1 MANWFASAAVLA
13 AASLVALP
21 FAAAQIPRERTTT
34 PVTLTDADRA
44 EIQKL
49 TSGYA
54 EFIGTCKP
62 EAYAG
67 LFESPQGYFESLARG
82 RVWGR
87 DALIGVV
94 RSEPSCAPDA
104 KNLRARDTPPAVI
117 SATDRG
123 VVGRVDLGANGHY
136 EDRYVKTKDGWR
148 FRSRNFVPKKAEDVN
163 WTAQDFD
170 DIRAI
175 AGDTGNYE
183 DVFVQTPD
191 RGPVYRHG
199 GMTIDPV
206 SPTRATGIVH
216 LKNDPGRYEDVYVKG
231 PGGWRFE
238 SRTYVPTDPPPAF
251 RPRPSGNDRPATPA
265 RDVQPGTSP
274 R

>member
-1 MANWFASAAVLA
+1 MAKWLASAAALA
-13 AASLVALP
+13 AILLIPSP
-21 FAAAQIPRERTTT
+21 SAAAQSPHDPSGTA
-34 PVTLTDADRA
+34 VTLTDTDRA

-67 LFESPQGYFESLARG
+67 LFESPRGYFESLARG

-94 RSEPSCAPDA
+94 RSEPACAPDA
-104 KNLRARDTPPAVI
+104 KNLRPRDTPAPVI
-117 SATDRG
+117 SVTERG
-123 VVGRVDLGANGHY
+123 VVGRIDLGANGHY

-148 FRSRNFVPKKAEDVN
+148 FRSRNFVPKKAEDVK

-170 DIRAI
+170 EIRAI

-191 RGPVYRHG
+191 RGAVYRHG
-199 GMTIDPV
+199 GMTIDPI
-206 SPTRATGIVH
+206 SPTEATGVVH
-216 LKNDPGRYEDVYVKG
+216 LKDDPGRYEDVYVKG
-231 PGGWRFE
+231 PGGWRFK
-238 SRTYVPTDPPPAF
+238 SRTYIPTDPPPEY
-251 RPRPSGNDRPATPA
+251 RPRPSA
-265 RDVQPGTSP
+265 R
-274 R
+274 

>member
-1 MANWFASAAVLA
+1 MTKFAWAAALA
-13 AASLVALP
+13 VASLVVP
-21 FAAAQIPRERTTT
+21 SPAAAQADHEHGAAAT
-34 PVTLTDADRA
+34 PTTLTDADRA
-44 EIQKL
+44 DIQKL

-62 EAYAG
+62 ESYAG
-67 LFESPQGYFESLARG
+67 LFESPRGYFESLSRG

-87 DALIGVV
+87 EALVGLVK
-94 RSEPSCAPDA
+94 SELSCAPDA
-104 KNLRARDTPPAVI
+104 KNLRARNTPAAVI
-117 SATDRG
+117 SVTDRG

-148 FRSRNFVPKKAEDVN
+148 FRSRNFVPKKAEDVK

-175 AGDTGNYE
+175 AGDVGNYE
-183 DVFVQTPD
+183 DVFIQTPNM
-191 RGPVYRHG
+191 GTVYRQG

-206 SPTRATGIVH
+206 SPTEATGIVH

-231 PGGWRFE
+231 PVGWRFQ
-238 SRTYVPTDPPPAF
+238 SRTYVPTDPVPGF
-251 RPRPSGNDRPATPA
+251 QRDSRPRQGN
-265 RDVQPGTSP
+265 Q
-274 R
+274 

>member
-1 MANWFASAAVLA
+1 MTKCFASA
-13 AASLVALP
+13 VALTAVSLLVP
-21 FAAAQIPRERTTT
+21 SFAAAQSPHDRSTAN
-34 PVTLTDADRA
+34 VTLTDADRA

-67 LFESPQGYFESLARG
+67 LFESPHGYFESLARG

-87 DALIGVV
+87 DTLIGVV

-117 SATDRG
+117 SVTERG
-123 VVGRVDLGANGHY
+123 VVGRIDLGVNGHY

-148 FRSRNFVPKKAEDVN
+148 FRSRNFVPKKAEDVK

-175 AGDTGNYE
+175 AGDVGHYE
-183 DVFVQTPD
+183 DVFVETPD

-206 SPTRATGIVH
+206 SPAGATGIVH

-231 PGGWRFE
+231 PDGWRFE

-251 RPRPSGNDRPATPA
+251 RPRQSGR
-265 RDVQPGTSP
+265 
-274 R
+274 

>member
-1 MANWFASAAVLA
+1 LA
-13 AASLVALP
+13 ATPVAT
-21 FAAAQIPRERTTT
+21 AQGPHDQPGTS
-34 PVTLTDADRA
+34 VTLTDADRA

-49 TSGYA
+49 ARGYA
-54 EFIGTCKP
+54 EFIGTCQP

-67 LFESPQGYFESLARG
+67 LFESPRGYFESLARG

-94 RSEPSCAPDA
+94 RSEPACAPDA
-104 KNLRARDTPPAVI
+104 KGLRARDMPPTEI
-117 SATDRG
+117 SVTERG
-123 VVGRVDLGANGHY
+123 VVGRIDLGANGHY

-148 FRSRNFVPKKAEDVN
+148 FRSRNFVPKKAEDVK

-183 DVFVQTPD
+183 DVFVDTAD

-206 SPTRATGIVH
+206 SPTDATGIVH
-216 LKNDPGRYEDVYVKG
+216 LKDDPGRYEDVYVKG
-231 PGGWRFE
+231 PGGWRFA
-238 SRTYVPTDPPPAF
+238 SRTYVPTDPPPALRRDT
-251 RPRPSGNDRPATPA
+251 RPRQSG
-265 RDVQPGTSP
+265 Q
-274 R
+274 

>member
-1 MANWFASAAVLA
+1 MTKGFTLA
-13 AASLVALP
+13 AALATAWLVSPNAVV
-21 FAAAQIPRERTTT
+21 AQGQPEKPGMPT
-34 PVTLTDADRA
+34 TLTDQDRA

-62 EAYAG
+62 EGYAG
-67 LFESPQGYFESLARG
+67 LFESPRGYFESLSRG

-87 DALIGVV
+87 ESLVNLV
-94 RSEPSCAPDA
+94 KSEPSCAPDA
-104 KNLRARDTPPAVI
+104 KNLRARNTPPAVI
-117 SATDRG
+117 SITERG
-123 VVGRVDLGANGHY
+123 VVGRVDLGATGHY

-170 DIRAI
+170 DIRAV
-175 AGDTGNYE
+175 AGDTGNFE
-183 DVFVQTPD
+183 DVFAQSSNM
-191 RGPVYRHG
+191 GLVYRQG

-206 SPTRATGIVH
+206 SPTEATGIIH

-231 PGGWRFE
+231 PGGWRFK
-238 SRTYVPTDPPPAF
+238 SRTYAPTDPVPAF
-251 RPRPSGNDRPATPA
+251 QRDSRPRQSG
-265 RDVQPGTSP
+265 G
-274 R
+274 